1 MVELVFLYWIV
12 VYVITLFPWNPRQ
25 SFSSINNLYVIPR
38 SVYYVL
44 ILFLAV
50 VAGFRNFS
58 WPDTA
63 SYVADFIYDTPSLRD
78 FTVDSYRLADLQY
91 SERGFYLFSSCIKT
105 LTSNVHFYFILIS
118 IVTIAFIAKSLNKYC
133 VYPLLGL
140 LVYISR
146 FFIGRQMMQIRAGLA
161 IAIVV
166 WALQYI
172 EKRKFWNFLIIVLIA
187 FTLHHSVILILP
199 VYWMHKI
206 PFTFKHIVYILF
218 FSFVIAGVA
227 SGFIV
232 SHVTNFSSDMNL
244 ATTYT
249 SETSQYTQGK
259 GLLNPMLYYQSV
271 VLLLYSYYGKKLSSL
286 TPSYETIRNG
296 YLYSTVILIVL
307 SSFGTLSARISTI
320 YSTFEIF
327 MLPSFLLL
335 FSNWK
340 KLFAWI
346 FLGLIVSGL
355 FLLNVIGVQQFL

>member
-1 MVELVFLYWIV
+1 MISFILLSWCF
-12 VYVITLFPWNPRQ
+12 VYIITLFSLNQRQ
-25 SFSSINNLYVIPR
+25 DALRIDVVHIVPHF
-38 SVYYVL
+38 VYYFLSIVL
-44 ILFLAV
+44 IFI
-50 VAGFRNFS
+50 AGLRSLN
-58 WPDTA
+58 WPDTMA
-63 SYVADFIYDTPSLRD
+63 YAADFIYDTSSLRD

-91 SERGFYLFSSCIKT
+91 AEKGFYFLSSCIKT
-105 LTSNVHFYFILIS
+105 LTSNVHLYFTVIS
-118 IVTIAFIAKSLNKYC
+118 FVTIVFIAKSLNKYC

-172 EKRKFWNFLIIVLIA
+172 EKREFWNFLIIVLIA

-206 PFTFKHIVYILF
+206 PFSFKHIVYILF

-232 SHVTNFSSDMNL
+232 SHVTDFSSDMDL

-271 VLLLYSYYGKKLSSL
+271 VLLLYSYYGKKLSSQ

-307 SSFGTLSARISTI
+307 SSFGTLSARMSTI

-340 KLFAWI
+340 KLLAWI
-346 FLGLIVSGL
+346 FLGSIVSGF